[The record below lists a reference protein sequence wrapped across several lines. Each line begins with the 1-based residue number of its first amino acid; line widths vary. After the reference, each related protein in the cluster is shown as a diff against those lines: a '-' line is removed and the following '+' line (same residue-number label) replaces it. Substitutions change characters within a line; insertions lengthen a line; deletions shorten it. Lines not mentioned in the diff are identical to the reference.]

1 MNVKLISTTEDGLKW
16 TSKQSYMSQKLFDND
31 LVAIYKSKV
40 PLTVNK
46 SVYVAM
52 IILDLSTS
60 YIMITLKIIIV
71 TAQDY
76 YSLTHII

>member
-40 PLTVNK
+40 PSTVNK
-46 SVYVAM
+46 SAYVAM

-60 YIMITLKIIIV
+60 YIMITLKINIV